1 MKSNPYENIHPSI
14 RVVLTDL
21 IAADDSYHK
30 THERRIARTLQVVI
44 DQSPKGKLLE
54 LGTGAIVPLALKRL
68 IPDLE
73 VHVTDFHLDLPSVDD
88 IYLERCGDSIT
99 VPGYRVNLEETPLP
113 IPDETFD
120 VVLCCEVIEHM
131 DVDPMFMLSEANRV
145 LKTGGTL
152 IVTTPNAVSTWA
164 VTKILRGIEPYF
176 YMQYQVNGSP
186 YRHNYEYSIHSLV
199 AVLKAA
205 GFDGNAWTE
214 DSFEEPNYTEVNK
227 LKAMGY
233 AMDHVGDNIFAVS
246 KKIGP
251 VKDRYPS
258 VIYTG

>member
-1 MKSNPYENIHPSI
+1 MKSNPYENVHPSI

-73 VHVTDFHLDLPSVDD
+73 VHVTDFHLDLPSVDN
-88 IYLERCGDSIT
+88 IYLELCGDSMT
-99 VPGYRVNLEETPLP
+99 APGYRVNLEETPLP

-152 IVTTPNAVSTWA
+152 IITTPNAVSTWA

-176 YMQYQVNGSP
+176 YMQYRKQNDP
-186 YRHNYEYSIHSLV
+186 WRHNYEYSIHSLV

-205 GFDGNAWTE
+205 GFNGSSWTE
-214 DSFEEPNYTEVNK
+214 DSFEEPNYAEVNK
-227 LKAMGY
+227 LKAIGY
-233 AMDHVGDNIFAVS
+233 PMNHVGDNIFAVS